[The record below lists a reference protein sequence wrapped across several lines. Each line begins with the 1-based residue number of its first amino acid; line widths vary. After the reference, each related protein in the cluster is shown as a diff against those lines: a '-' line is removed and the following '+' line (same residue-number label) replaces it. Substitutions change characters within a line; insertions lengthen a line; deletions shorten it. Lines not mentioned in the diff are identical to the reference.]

1 MNTNLLLSSTLKSI
15 ISILGILFILISPTP
30 VSGQTIIKNTKA
42 TAAQV
47 VEKIIKNTGAAVIPN
62 TVDIFKEGNP
72 ETTVTGIVTCMFA
85 TLEVLKQA
93 VSKNCNLIIT
103 HEPIYYNHLDETK
116 HLENN
121 SVFLAKKRYINDH
134 KLIIWRFHDYIHSMK
149 PDGVLSGMTE
159 KLGWKQYAVDDQLDR
174 FIFPE
179 TTLKL
184 FVENLK
190 KTFPQNQF
198 YIVGDPEM
206 KFTKVY
212 LSPGAPGGG
221 FHIQLLEDKNVEV
234 LITGESPQWE
244 TYEYTRDATSQGR
257 KKAVIFLGHIPSEE
271 SGMAY
276 CSEWLKTFIKD
287 IPVYFIS
294 CGPSYWSN

>member
-1 MNTNLLLSSTLKSI
+1 
-15 ISILGILFILISPTP
+15 
-30 VSGQTIIKNTKA
+30 
-42 TAAQV
+42 
-47 VEKIIKNTGAAVIPN
+47 
-62 TVDIFKEGNP
+62 
-72 ETTVTGIVTCMFA
+72 
-85 TLEVLKQA
+85 VLKQA
-93 VSKNCNLIIT
+93 VAKNSNLIIA
-103 HEPIYYNHLDETK
+103 HEPIYYNHLDETRQ
-116 HLENN
+116 LQNDP
-121 SVFLAKKRYINDH
+121 VFLEKKQYINDH

-159 KLGWKQYAVDDQLDR
+159 KLGWKQYAANDQLDR

-179 TTLKL
+179 TTLKV

-190 KTFPQNQF
+190 KTFTQNPF
-198 YIVGDPEM
+198 YIVGDPDM

-212 LSPGAPGGG
+212 LAPGAPGGG
-221 FHIQLLEDKNVEV
+221 SHIQLLEDKNVDV

-271 SGMAY
+271 SGMVY
-276 CSEWLKTFIKD
+276 CSEWMKTFIKD

-294 CGPSYWSN
+294 CGPSYWSY